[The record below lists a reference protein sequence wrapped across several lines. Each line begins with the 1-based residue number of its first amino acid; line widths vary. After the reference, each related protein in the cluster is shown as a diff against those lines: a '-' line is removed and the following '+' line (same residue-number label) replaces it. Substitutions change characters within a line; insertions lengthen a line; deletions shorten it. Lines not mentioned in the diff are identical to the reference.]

1 MRGTKRKFQQ
11 TMHLFIADN
20 VGNTGKDS
28 EIPRIFQMISRAYNT
43 GNKRKKTG
51 KGLPVGFR

>member
-1 MRGTKRKFQQ
+1 MY
-11 TMHLFIADN
+11 LFIADS
-20 VGNTGKDS
+20 VGYMRKNS